1 MNIQAT
7 ALANNL
13 ALWTGGSQKSAAAA
27 GSSSSASSANYDV
40 RDLNQDGYVSPQ
52 EELLYSL
59 QHPAASSSRNFL
71 TQYTSEG
78 KVTTSG
84 NRTSQFLNFYA

>member
-1 MNIQAT
+1 MNIQAS
-7 ALANNL
+7 ALSNNL
-13 ALWTGGSQKSAAAA
+13 ALWTGSSQKSASAA

-52 EELLYSL
+52 EELLYAL
-59 QHPAASSSRNFL
+59 QHPGASSSRNFL